1 MRVPSHDEKG
11 IALIALAVSLALL
24 VPILGLSVDG
34 GLLWAANNRLNSACD
49 AAALATA
56 RSLGAGAALPDQI
69 AYATNRGEAFFQANF
84 DSAQF
89 GGAHV
94 VPVINVA
101 EIAPAV
107 LEITATAKA
116 NIAVYFMRYLGP
128 GVSLVQ
134 ASGRVIRRDVD
145 LVIALDTSAG
155 PFCEE
160 AVRQSKLF
168 ANSFMAGRDRIGL
181 VVNGQPILDPD
192 PRFKIGGMM
201 GAKLDAVSCGDAAG
215 GVPFAA
221 YDQISKLNRPEA
233 LNAVVWISGKP
244 SEPNSNPPVRT
255 YVIGPAAAPE
265 IEKRLRLFSNDARE
279 PNPDTGRPVG
289 MFLQTGESSQL
300 AQAYSTILN
309 DLMSSGR

>member
-1 MRVPSHDEKG
+1 MRVRSHSEKG

-34 GLLWAANNRLNSACD
+34 GLLWAANNRLNSACE

-56 RSLGAGAALPDQI
+56 RSLGAGATLPDQI

-89 GGAHV
+89 GGAQV

-101 EIAPAV
+101 ELAPAV
-107 LEITATAKA
+107 LQITATAKT
-116 NIAVYFMRYLGP
+116 NIPVYFMRYIGP
-128 GVSLVQ
+128 TASLVQ
-134 ASGRVIRRDVD
+134 ASRRVIRRDVD
-145 LVIALDTSAG
+145 LVIALDTMAG

-160 AVRQSKLF
+160 ALRQSKLF

-181 VVNGQPILDPD
+181 VVNGHPILDPD
-192 PRFKIGGMM
+192 PRFKTGGMID
-201 GAKLDAVSCGDAAG
+201 AKLDAVTCGSAIG
-215 GVPFAA
+215 GIPSAA
-221 YDQISKLNRPEA
+221 YEQIVKLNRTEA
-233 LNAVVWISGKP
+233 VNAVVWISGAP
-244 SEPNSNPPVRT
+244 SAPNSNPPVRT
-255 YVIGPAAAPE
+255 YVIGPAMALQV
-265 IEKRLRLFSNDARE
+265 EKQLRLFANDARE
-279 PNPDTGRPVG
+279 PNPDRERPVG
-289 MFLQTGESSQL
+289 MVLQIGEPSQL

>member
-1 MRVPSHDEKG
+1 M
-11 IALIALAVSLALL
+11 ALAVSLALL

-56 RSLGAGAALPDQI
+56 RSLGAGASLPDQI

-84 DSAQF
+84 DSGLF
-89 GGAHV
+89 GGAR
-94 VPVINVA
+94 VA
-101 EIAPAV
+101 PIISVSEIAPAL
-107 LEITATAKA
+107 LEIKASAKT
-116 NIAVYFMRYLGP
+116 NIPVYFIRYLGSSA
-128 GVSLVQ
+128 SLVQ
-134 ASGRVIRRDVD
+134 ASRRVMRRDVD

-155 PFCEE
+155 TFCEE

-181 VVNGQPILDPD
+181 VVNGQTVLVPD
-192 PRFKIGGMM
+192 LRFKMGGML
-201 GAKLDAVSCGDAAG
+201 GAKLDAVTCSALTV
-215 GVPFAA
+215 GVPITA
-221 YDQISKLNRPEA
+221 YDQIAALNRPEA

-244 SEPNSNPPVRT
+244 SPPNANPPLRT
-255 YVIGPAAAPE
+255 YIIGPAAAAE
-265 IEKRLRLFSNDARE
+265 VEKRLRLFANDARE
-279 PNPDTGRPVG
+279 PNPDQQRPVG
-289 MFLQTGESSQL
+289 MFLQTGEASQL